1 MITIE
6 KKNQG
11 NFEKLTNKVI
21 LKQHIEINVG
31 PQEYMLSRFFHVQLC
46 ATPGTTAHQA
56 PLSMEFSSQEY
67 WSRLPFRKQIN
78 KQRKQTNNNNNKL
91 QNLKTKAYESNG

>member
-6 KKNQG
+6 KKNHG
-11 NFEKLTNKVI
+11 KFEKLTNKVI

-31 PQEYMLSRFFHVQLC
+31 PQEYMLSCFSHVQLY
-46 ATPGTTAHQA
+46 ATPGTAAHQA
-56 PLSMEFSSQEY
+56 PLSMEFSRQEY

-78 KQRKQTNNNNNKL
+78 KENKQTT
-91 QNLKTKAYESNG
+91 TKNYRI

>member
-1 MITIE
+1 
-6 KKNQG
+6 
-11 NFEKLTNKVI
+11 
-21 LKQHIEINVG
+21 
-31 PQEYMLSRFFHVQLC
+31 MLSRFFHVQLC

-91 QNLKTKAYESNG
+91 QNLKTKAYESNGWKGKPKKEKSEENESIDMKSLLIEI